1 MDSMSY
7 RNNRPS
13 VRPTEPEEQAPAQ
26 PAPVSQPA
34 PQTAPAPTAKARR
47 SHDKKPKGSRLPLII
62 ISVIAVGV
70 LLAAGWFF
78 FGRSSGISGTVD
90 GSKYQAVFFTN
101 GQVYFGKLSS
111 VNGDYMRL
119 KNVYYLQNKSDTDDD
134 SSPQSAKKQDNSD
147 MELIKLGNEVHGPE
161 DEMIIAKDQI
171 LFFENLKQE
180 GTVSKTIA
188 EYVSKNKQ

>member
-1 MDSMSY
+1 MSY

-13 VRPTEPEEQAPAQ
+13 VRPTEPEEQAAPAQ
-26 PAPVSQPA
+26 PVQVSQPA
-34 PQTAPAPTAKARR
+34 PQAAPAAPVAKARR
-47 SHDKKPKGSRLPLII
+47 SHDKKPKSSRLPLII
-62 ISVIAVGV
+62 ASVVIIAII
-70 LLAAGWFF
+70 LLAGWFF
-78 FGRSSGISGTVD
+78 FGRSAGIAGAVD

-111 VNGDYMRL
+111 VNDDYMRL

-134 SSPQSAKKQDNSD
+134 SSPQSTKKQDNSD

-188 EYVSKNKQ
+188 EFVAKNKQ